1 MENGAAVIT
10 KRFCTEISHPNV
22 KGDENGGAK
31 LPTMQLVIS
40 RYLQD
45 ELNLIATQH
54 TMAKS

>member
-31 LPTMQLVIS
+31 LLTM
-40 RYLQD
+40 
-45 ELNLIATQH
+45 
-54 TMAKS
+54 